1 MGSFSQ
7 PDPNT
12 STEPQFLNLNLCCP
26 EPRLLATCTW
36 AMRMLQPTAIL
47 AGEGGVQRRKVWGG
61 WVGVC
66 QHPSVRTCGKL
77 WTPHSFSALIL
88 PTLQRQ
94 AWFWTGSN
102 QCARQ
107 ACTANTQRDRNT
119 PWMRKFLWSCH
130 SDHWLLNNQ
139 SRDYKVPWWSSG

>member
-107 ACTANTQRDRNT
+107 ASPSPRF
-119 PWMRKFLWSCH
+119 PH
-130 SDHWLLNNQ
+130 SSPQ
-139 SRDYKVPWWSSG
+139 SRVKGKRMLICSSLLI